1 MLKPTLINYTLIRIN
16 DPNQLAPY
24 TGISPYLIRHLNGTK
39 YTETCIITVL
49 TAYFNLLSLLQ
60 LSPYCNRLSYNIP
73 YVACP
78 RCISNENRV
87 EDGTQMIGGYICHSP
102 TKRAPIINIY
112 IFVFSRIQ
120 LNMYHLKQVV

>member
-24 TGISPYLIRHLNGTK
+24 TGISPYLIRHINGTK
-39 YTETCIITVL
+39 YTGTCIITVL
-49 TAYFNLLSLLQ
+49 TAYFSLLSILQ

-78 RCISNENRV
+78 RCISNEDRV
-87 EDGTQMIGGYICHSP
+87 EDGTQMIGE
-102 TKRAPIINIY
+102 
-112 IFVFSRIQ
+112 
-120 LNMYHLKQVV
+120 